1 METKVIANTTVK
13 SPSKEHSLRKGKGFS
28 LGEIK
33 EAGKTVQ
40 LLNQLNIQI
49 DYLRKSM
56 HQENIE
62 KLKKLKIK
70 EKKKKK
76 KKPYVFKEKKRTP
89 FKPMVKKI
97 PKKKVKKEIAEK
109 KAPPKKKLKPVT
121 KEKIEK
127 KPKKIEKEKVEIEGT
142 PLTTLSGLGP
152 STEKKFI
159 ELGVNSVEDLIKEN
173 PEELSVLIKGV
184 SEERIQKWI
193 EEGKSLISS

>member
-1 METKVIANTTVK
+1 METKVIVNATVK
-13 SPSKEHSLRKGKGFS
+13 SPSKERSLRKGSGFS
-28 LGEIK
+28 LGEIT

-49 DYLRKSM
+49 DYYRKSI
-56 HQENIE
+56 HKENVE
-62 KLKKLKIK
+62 KLKKLKLP

-89 FKPMVKKI
+89 FKPKVKKV
-97 PKKKVKKEIAEK
+97 PKKKVKKKITEK

-121 KEKIEK
+121 KEKLEK
-127 KPKKIEKEKVEIEGT
+127 KPKKIEKVKVEIKGT
-142 PLTTLSGLGP
+142 PLTTLAGFGP
-152 STEKKFI
+152 STEKKFV

-173 PEELSVLIKGV
+173 PKELSILIKGV

-193 EEGKSLISS
+193 EEGKRLISS